1 MRKFRPLTIQID
13 APIQDEDSRTTEEIL
28 RQKIGPSEIL
38 DHALLVN
45 SEVNNNNNLSLSE
58 QVKYLTNVISKYVPI
73 VVHSRRRFDTGEK
86 NTPSYKSYIYD
97 LGNEIVKIINY
108 NCDALSDYVITKE
121 VAAQKY
127 AEKLSQPDK
136 CDFETP
142 STTKIG
148 KIDLSDFSPEIQNK
162 FEFKC
167 LFFISMSKLSYQ
179 NLLNSIHKLNLEEDC
194 EIIVG
199 EINRVI
205 SCLEDNQ
212 LYHNDLHEENLLI
225 NDENGK
231 YRIGLL
237 DYGNATE
244 KQVKLTQHYDC
255 NTLNRIKRSAS
266 PVGVGESP
274 TNVADF
280 PASPMSPQLSRF
292 GGKYKQKTKRRRK
305 TKRSQRKTKE
315 NVKKNKKRKTKK
327 NNKKSLFQKN
337 KK

>member
-13 APIQDEDSRTTEEIL
+13 APIQHEDTRTTEEIL

-45 SEVNNNNNLSLSE
+45 SEVNNKNNLSE
-58 QVKYLTNVISKYVPI
+58 QVNYLTNVISKYVPI

-127 AEKLSQPDK
+127 AEKLSEPEK
-136 CDFETP
+136 CNFETP
-142 STTKIG
+142 TTTKIG
-148 KIDLSDFSPEIQNK
+148 KVELSEFSPEIQNK

-179 NLLNSIHKLNLEEDC
+179 NLLTSINKLNLEEDC

-205 SCLEDNQ
+205 SCLEDNK
-212 LYHNDLHEENLLI
+212 LYHNDLHEENVLI

-237 DYGNATE
+237 DYGNASE
-244 KQVKLTQHYDC
+244 KQVKLTQYYDC
-255 NTLNRIKRSAS
+255 NMLNRIKRSTS
-266 PVGVGESP
+266 PVPVVGESP
-274 TNVADF
+274 TNIADF
-280 PASPMSPQLSRF
+280 PATPISRF
-292 GGKYKQKTKRRRK
+292 GGKYKEKKKKT
-305 TKRSQRKTKE
+305 
-315 NVKKNKKRKTKK
+315 RKTKK
-327 NNKKSLFQKN
+327 KTKKTKKNKRMQRKNTKRNKKMKI
-337 KK
+337 

>member
-13 APIQDEDSRTTEEIL
+13 APIQDDHTRTTEEIL

-45 SEVNNNNNLSLSE
+45 SEVKNKNNLSE
-58 QVKYLTNVISKYVPI
+58 QVNYLTNVITKYVPI

-127 AEKLSQPDK
+127 AEKLSEPEK

-142 STTKIG
+142 TTTKIG
-148 KIDLSDFSPEIQNK
+148 KVELSEFPPEIQNK

-212 LYHNDLHEENLLI
+212 LYHNDLHEENVFI

-231 YRIGLL
+231 YRVGLL

-244 KQVKLTQHYDC
+244 KQVKLTQNYDC
-255 NTLNRIKRSAS
+255 NMLNKIKRSTS
-266 PVGVGESP
+266 PVPVVGESP
-274 TNVADF
+274 TNIANF
-280 PASPMSPQLSRF
+280 PATPMSPQLSRF
-292 GGKYKQKTKRRRK
+292 GGKYKEKR
-305 TKRSQRKTKE
+305 KRT
-315 NVKKNKKRKTKK
+315 RKTKK
-327 NNKKSLFQKN
+327 TKKTKKNKNKRMQRKITKRNKKMKI
-337 KK
+337 

>member
-13 APIQDEDSRTTEEIL
+13 APVQEEDNRSTEQIL
-28 RQKIGPSEIL
+28 KQKIGPSALL

-45 SEVNNNNNLSLSE
+45 SEVNANQNLSE
-58 QVKYLTNVISKYVPI
+58 QVSYLTHVISKYIPI
-73 VVHSRRRFDTGEK
+73 VVHARRRFDTGETK
-86 NTPSYKSYIYD
+86 TPSYKSYIYD
-97 LGNEIVKIINY
+97 LGNDIVKIINY

-127 AEKLSQPDK
+127 AEKLSQPEK

-142 STTKIG
+142 VTTKIG
-148 KIDLSDFSPEIQNK
+148 KVDLSHFSPDIQNK

-167 LFFISMSKLSYQ
+167 LFFISMNKLTYQ
-179 NLLNSIHKLNLEEDC
+179 NLLTSINKLNLEEDC

-205 SCLEDNQ
+205 SCLEENN
-212 LYHNDLHEENLLI
+212 LYHNDLHEENVLI

-237 DYGNATE
+237 DYGNASE
-244 KQVKLTQHYDC
+244 KQVKLTQHYNC

-266 PVGVGESP
+266 PMPIGESP

-280 PASPMSPQLSRF
+280 PATPMSPQLSKF
-292 GGKYKQKTKRRRK
+292 GGKYRKTRNTRNRKTIRVKTKTKR
-305 TKRSQRKTKE
+305 TKRR
-315 NVKKNKKRKTKK
+315 NKKNTKKRKAQAKK
-327 NNKKSLFQKN
+327 
-337 KK
+337 